1 MLDHVSTATALAT
14 YEELLALPRG
24 VKAEVIGGVL
34 RALPAP
40 RPRHAKVQRVLG
52 GVIGGPF
59 DDDHGLGGPG
69 GWYIFPEVD
78 VQLSPHDVVRPDLS
92 GWRRARLADPDERPF
107 TVVPDWVC
115 EIASPS
121 TARDDRVLKRQLY
134 AAHHVAFYW
143 LVDPETRLLE
153 ALELRDGRW
162 VELGVF
168 DETARVRIA
177 PFDAVE
183 LSIARLF
190 LAPRP
195 ADAEPR

>member
-1 MLDHVSTATALAT
+1 MLDAMRTATRLAT
-14 YEELLALPRG
+14 YEDLLALPSG
-24 VKAEVIGGVL
+24 VKGEVIRGVL
-34 RALPAP
+34 RTLPAP

-59 DDDHGLGGPG
+59 DDDDGLGGPG

-92 GWRRARLADPDERPF
+92 GWRRERLADPDARPF

-121 TARDDRVLKRQLY
+121 TARDDRVVKRQLY
-134 AAHHVAFYW
+134 AEHRVQFYW

-153 ALELRDGRW
+153 ALEWREGRW

-168 DETARVRIA
+168 DESARVRIA
-177 PFDAVE
+177 PFEAVE
-183 LSIARLF
+183 LAIGRLF
-190 LAPRP
+190 LAPSATR
-195 ADAEPR
+195 AE

>member
-1 MLDHVSTATALAT
+1 VSTATKLAT
-14 YEELLALPRG
+14 YEDLLALPRG
-24 VKAEVIGGVL
+24 LKAEVIRGVL
-34 RALPAP
+34 RTLPAP
-40 RPRHAKVQRVLG
+40 QPRHAKVQRVLG

-59 DDDHGLGGPG
+59 DDDDGLGGPG

-78 VQLSPHDVVRPDLS
+78 VQLTPPDVVRPDLS

-121 TARDDRVLKRQLY
+121 TAREDRVLKRQLY
-134 AAHHVAFYW
+134 AEHRVGFYW
-143 LVDPETRLLE
+143 LVDPDTRLLE
-153 ALELRDGRW
+153 ALELREGRW

-177 PFDAVE
+177 PFEAVE
-183 LSIARLF
+183 LSIGRLF
-190 LAPRP
+190 LAQRP
-195 ADAEPR
+195 SDEGSR

>member
-1 MLDHVSTATALAT
+1 MSC
-14 YEELLALPRG
+14 G
-24 VKAEVIGGVL
+24 
-34 RALPAP
+34 
-40 RPRHAKVQRVLG
+40 
-52 GVIGGPF
+52 
-59 DDDHGLGGPG
+59 
-69 GWYIFPEVD
+69 
-78 VQLSPHDVVRPDLS
+78 PDLS
-92 GWRRARLADPDERPF
+92 GWRRERLADPDERPF

-121 TARDDRVLKRQLY
+121 TARDDRVLKRHLY
-134 AAHHVAFYW
+134 AEHRVGFYW

-153 ALELRDGRW
+153 ALELREGRW

-190 LAPRP
+190 LAQRP
-195 ADAEPR
+195 PESE

>member
-1 MLDHVSTATALAT
+1 MSSATKLAT
-14 YEELLALPRG
+14 YDDLLALAPG
-24 VKAEVIGGVL
+24 VKGEVLRGVL

-52 GVIGGPF
+52 GVLGGPF
-59 DDDHGLGGPG
+59 DDDDGLGGPG

-78 VQLSPHDVVRPDLS
+78 VQLAPHDIVRPDLS
-92 GWRRARLADPDERPF
+92 GWRRERLAEPDERPF

-134 AAHHVAFYW
+134 AEHRVGFYW

-168 DETARVRIA
+168 DESARVRIA
-177 PFDAVE
+177 PFEAVE
-183 LSIARLF
+183 LSIGRLF
-190 LAPRP
+190 LAPGRS
-195 ADAEPR
+195 ARDE

>member
-1 MLDHVSTATALAT
+1 MLDAMRTATRLAT
-14 YEELLALPRG
+14 YEDLLALPSG
-24 VKAEVIGGVL
+24 VKGEVIRGVL
-34 RALPAP
+34 RTLPAP
-40 RPRHAKVQRVLG
+40 RPRHAKVKRVLG

-59 DDDHGLGGPG
+59 DDDDGLGGPG

-92 GWRRARLADPDERPF
+92 GWRRERLADPDARPF

-121 TARDDRVLKRQLY
+121 TARDDRVVKRQLY
-134 AAHHVAFYW
+134 AEHRVQFYW

-153 ALELRDGRW
+153 ALEWREGRW

-168 DETARVRIA
+168 DESARVRSA
-177 PFDAVE
+177 PFEAVD
-183 LSIARLF
+183 LAIGRLF
-190 LAPRP
+190 LAPSATR
-195 ADAEPR
+195 AE